1 MSVCYNKLFK
11 LLIDK
16 KMTNAELAER
26 AGFSANI
33 ITRLK
38 RNENVSLDSIEKICD
53 VLYCGVDDILE
64 FVTEDGGKN
73 NGRYKERTRA

>member
-1 MSVCYNKLFK
+1 MAVCYNKLFK

-16 KMTNAELAER
+16 KMTNAILAEK

-38 RNENVSLDSIEKICD
+38 RDEYVSLDSIEKICS
-53 VLYCGVDDILE
+53 VLDCGVDDILE
-64 FVTEDGGKN
+64 FVPIDGGKN
-73 NGRYKERTRA
+73 NG

>member
-1 MSVCYNKLFK
+1 MPVRYNKLFK

-16 KMTNAELAER
+16 KMTNSQLADK

-38 RNENVSLDSIEKICD
+38 RDKYLSLESIEKICN
-53 VLYCGVDDILE
+53 VLDCKVDDILE
-64 FVTEDGGKN
+64 FVPGPNEIKN
-73 NGRYKERTRA
+73 SK

>member
-1 MSVCYNKLFK
+1 MAVCYNKLFK

-16 KMTNAELAER
+16 KMTNAELAEK

-38 RNENVSLDSIEKICD
+38 RDKYVSLDSIEKVCG
-53 VLYCGVDDILE
+53 VLDCGVDDILE
-64 FVTEDGGKN
+64 FVPECVMSKN
-73 NGRYKERTRA
+73 DE

>member
-1 MSVCYNKLFK
+1 MAVCYNKLFK

-16 KMTNAELAER
+16 KMMNAELAEK

-38 RNENVSLDSIEKICD
+38 RDKYISLDSIEKICS
-53 VLYCGVDDILE
+53 VLNCCVDDILE
-64 FVTEDGGKN
+64 FVPECVMSKKMND
-73 NGRYKERTRA
+73 

>member
-1 MSVCYNKLFK
+1 MAVCYNKLFK

-16 KMTNAELAER
+16 KMTNAELAEK

-38 RNENVSLDSIEKICD
+38 RDKYVSLDSIEKICF
-53 VLYCGVDDILE
+53 VLSCSVDDILE
-64 FVTEDGGKN
+64 FVPDN
-73 NGRYKERTRA
+73 SDNRR

>member
-1 MSVCYNKLFK
+1 MAVCYNKLFK

-16 KMTNAELAER
+16 KMTNSELAEN

-38 RNENVSLDSIEKICD
+38 RDKYVSLESIEKICG
-53 VLYCGVDDILE
+53 VLNCGVDDILE
-64 FVTEDGGKN
+64 FILEEKN
-73 NGRYKERTRA
+73 EHYSKDKLKD

>member
-1 MSVCYNKLFK
+1 MAVCYNKLFK

-16 KMTNAELAER
+16 KMTNAELAEK

-38 RNENVSLDSIEKICD
+38 RDKYVSLDSIEKICT
-53 VLYCGVDDILE
+53 VLECGVDDILE
-64 FVTEDGGKN
+64 FVSEIVGD
-73 NGRYKERTRA
+73 RQ

>member
-1 MSVCYNKLFK
+1 MAVCYNKLFK

-16 KMTNAELAER
+16 KMTNAELAEK

-38 RNENVSLDSIEKICD
+38 RDKYVSLDSIEKVCS
-53 VLYCGVDDILE
+53 VLDCGVDDILE
-64 FVTEDGGKN
+64 FVPDNSN
-73 NGRYKERTRA
+73 NGR